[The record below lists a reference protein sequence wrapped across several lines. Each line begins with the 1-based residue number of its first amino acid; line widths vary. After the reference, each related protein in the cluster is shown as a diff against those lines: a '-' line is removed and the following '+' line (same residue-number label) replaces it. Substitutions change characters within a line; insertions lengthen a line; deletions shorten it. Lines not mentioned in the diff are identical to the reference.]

1 MPFANGIHYFVSET
15 GNASTRRPPLI
26 LIHGAGGSL
35 LTWHPYL
42 RRLAGASVYTLD
54 LPGHGES
61 QGPGSDTIAGYAQ
74 AVLGFMDEV
83 GMSKAV
89 IAGISMGSAIAMTAV
104 IRHPER
110 FTALA
115 LLGSGAKMP
124 VSPKFLNTAGDPA
137 TFETAVDAITK
148 YSFSPQA
155 SPDLLHLSKQSMMK
169 VDPSTLLGD
178 LRACDQF
185 NMMDDMP
192 RIKLPTL
199 ILCGA
204 QDVMTPPKFSSFL
217 HEQIPDSSLY
227 ILKDAGHLI
236 TLEQPREVA
245 DFLTQFLDQLPPHP

>member
-1 MPFANGIHYFVSET
+1 MPIISDIHFSLNEPKEPKP
-15 GNASTRRPPLI
+15 APPLI

-42 RRLAGASVYTLD
+42 RRLAGMRVFTLD
-54 LPGHGES
+54 LPGHGDS
-61 QGPGSDTIAGYAQ
+61 VGPGKETMAGYAH
-74 AVLGFMDEV
+74 AVLNFMDEANIP
-83 GMSKAV
+83 KAL
-89 IAGISMGSAIAMTAV
+89 IAGFSMGSAVALTLV

-115 LLGSGAKMP
+115 LLGGGAKMP
-124 VSPKFLNTAGDPA
+124 VSPKFLDTAGDPA
-137 TFETAVDAITK
+137 TFESAVDAITK

-155 SPDLLHLSKQSMMK
+155 SPDLLQLSKQSMMK

-185 NMMDDMP
+185 DVRAEVP
-192 RIKLPTL
+192 HIKMPTL

-204 QDVMTPPKFSSFL
+204 EDVMTPFKFSEYL
-217 HEQIPDSSLY
+217 HTQIPNSSLH
-227 ILKDAGHLI
+227 ILDNAGHMI

-245 DFLTQFLDQLPPHP
+245 DLLTQFLDGLPVQS